1 MDEEPCKPAASK
13 HTSGSEIEM
22 FSLSPDENAIAT
34 VAKPQTHRDIQF
46 QKQRK

>member
-1 MDEEPCKPAASK
+1 MDGEPCKPAALMQ
-13 HTSGSEIEM
+13 TNRSEIKM

-46 QKQRK
+46 PKQRK